1 MSQLK
6 LENMFQNLP
15 SIYFRAKLHH
25 SLLFKHCLGWSYQA
39 QPSLP
44 ETDHWYHGLKRLT
57 IDQINNEDIW
67 TWSGSSWRL
76 CWLHVPPSDLR
87 RLKGFIKLI
96 IKRLDHFSENRG
108 ACLHIVACSCQF
120 AHLRPCS
127 CHLRCCR
134 LLQVISPHI
143 CNICSVQ
150 LLWLSLMQ
158 NVPFSPL
165 SLCHI
170 LTPKTGF
177 SRPSQIKKY
186 PVHVRP
192 RATIK
197 HARRAK
203 IFFGTLSFLSDP
215 GIPGPIYGSK
225 SLKLCNRPCWD
236 LTDVTLADA
245 WWGYQLDTNW

>member
-1 MSQLK
+1 MSHLK

-25 SLLFKHCLGWSYQA
+25 FLHFKHCSGWSYQA

-57 IDQINNEDIW
+57 IDQINKEELGQVPVEDCAGYMFHLQIYG
-67 TWSGSSWRL
+67 GSKVSSNSSSRDWITFQKIGEL
-76 CWLHVPPSDLR
+76 ASISLPALANLPTFVPAPVTSVVAVSYRWYL
-87 RLKGFIKLI
+87 LI
-96 IKRLDHFSENRG
+96 F
-108 ACLHIVACSCQF
+108 VTFVQF
-120 AHLRPCS
+120 NCFDYR
-127 CHLRCCR
+127 
-134 LLQVISPHI
+134 
-143 CNICSVQ
+143 
-150 LLWLSLMQ
+150 SLMQ

-225 SLKLCNRPCWD
+225 SLKLCNRPC
-236 LTDVTLADA
+236 
-245 WWGYQLDTNW
+245 